1 MVYSDTINGGPLGFI
16 TLNINC
22 RTHILSISVFSAR
35 GDLKEARLSHEE
47 VSMGLARIDSKKVDS
62 LCSMGYGVQ
71 TPHQQGGLDVV
82 HASTM
87 KLVLLA
93 KWVARLMI

>member
-1 MVYSDTINGGPLGFI
+1 MAYSETINGGPLGFT

-22 RTHILSISVFSAR
+22 RTHLLSISVFSVR

-47 VSMGLARIDSKKVDS
+47 VSMGLAKIDSKKVDS

-71 TPHQQGGLDVV
+71 THQQGGLDVV
-82 HASTM
+82 HVSTM

-93 KWVARLMI
+93 KWVARLMS